1 MTPKDKER
9 YIVKFVL
16 ALLIVVVVLGCGIV
30 AVVHSQTQQQVYLPL
45 IQGGNTESQL
55 VPPTPAP
62 TQNPF
67 PHIPTPT
74 PDTIIIGG

>member
-9 YIVKFVL
+9 HIVKFLL

-30 AVVHSQTQQQVYLPL
+30 AVVHSQTQQHVFLPL
-45 IQGGNTESQL
+45 VQGGNTERL
-55 VPPTPAP
+55 IVPTPAP

-67 PHIPTPT
+67 PERPTPT